1 MKEWNN
7 FCQEVE
13 MREVNNN
20 MEQAFRR
27 VRLLAG
33 IPIKIKVN
41 RGRNKIERFGGKIE
55 NVYPKIFT
63 VRKTDGDL
71 DTFSYSDVVAGN
83 VKFFKGE

>member
-1 MKEWNN
+1 
-7 FCQEVE
+7 

-20 MEQAFRR
+20 IEQAFRR

-33 IPIKIKVN
+33 LPIKIKVD
-41 RGRNKIERFGGKIE
+41 RGRNRVARFGGKIE

-63 VRKTDGDL
+63 VRKSDGAI

-83 VKFFKGE
+83 VKFYRGE

>member
-1 MKEWNN
+1 
-7 FCQEVE
+7 

-20 MEQAFRR
+20 IEQAFRR

-33 IPIKIKVN
+33 LPIKIKVD
-41 RGRNKIERFGGKIE
+41 RGRNRVERFGGKIE

-63 VRKTDGDL
+63 VRKSDGAI

-83 VKFFKGE
+83 VKFYRGE